1 MASTIT
7 FQRHIEC
14 ISQHHLLLS
23 PIANRPTPFKLAAQC
38 TVGDFLWSGF
48 HCSISL
54 CFPHHRSFPKKN
66 SWSNTMPPL
75 SGAATKP
82 LKVVTMTFGQSN
94 EHQYIEHNC
103 MRISPTQHHFVV
115 FTDDLSQAYCSKCEC
130 RLFTRDNREKCMKR
144 NNDDRVAIGWC
155 EKLYFF
161 VRLFDHFDEF
171 VLLDSDLLILKD
183 EFLDR
188 LSARTRVHDFLATYG
203 HTWMTKLLQYCKTYY
218 SSGLL
223 FIHDLPNIDYNEIS
237 QMWDILSWKWHCR
250 GLITYKQDIPVSHC
264 YTIHDNSDAKGVFK
278 ELNPTMLRVLSN

>member
-1 MASTIT
+1 MYRRRLYLVG
-7 FQRHIEC
+7 FP
-14 ISQHHLLLS
+14 LLLIIVLLAS
-23 PIANRPTPFKLAAQC
+23 PSF
-38 TVGDFLWSGF
+38 
-48 HCSISL
+48 ISL
-54 CFPHHRSFPKKN
+54 KN
-66 SWSNTMPPL
+66 SMLNTMPTL

-82 LKVVTMTFGQSN
+82 LKVVTMTIGQSN

-161 VRLFDHFDEF
+161 VRLFDYFDEF

-203 HTWMTKLLQYCKTYY
+203 HMMMITLPQSYK
-218 SSGLL
+218 SSFNSGLL
-223 FIHDLPNIDYNEIS
+223 FMRRLSGLDYNEIATIYEDS
-237 QMWDILSWKWHCR
+237 TATGDQNIISRFVQKRYDNWDTLSWKWHCR
-250 GLITYKQDIPVSHC
+250 GLLKYKQNIPVSHC
-264 YTIHDNSDAKGVFK
+264 YTIHDRSDAKRVFR
-278 ELNPTMLRVLSN
+278 ELNLTMSRVPRD